1 MQKVIVSTV
10 LMLLLCFPYPLL
22 SQEAVIIGLV
32 RDAVTGEPLPGVNVI
47 KDAEGT
53 VTNEAGRYE
62 LRTQPGE
69 WIIEYRYIGYE
80 IQTKKLSLRPSEARI
95 VNIELRPVV
104 TELDAVVITAGR
116 FEQKLEQVTVS
127 MAVVRPTL
135 IENTNTT
142 VMDDAMQ
149 QVPGVQVID
158 GQANI
163 RGGSGFSYGAG
174 SRVLILVDDLPML
187 AGDASDVKWSFLPTE
202 NLEQIEVIKGAASA
216 LYGSSAMN
224 GVINIRTAYPKAIPE
239 TKVTIYNGIYD
250 NPKNQN
256 YKWWDGIRQYRG
268 GSLFHSRKINRL
280 DLITA
285 GNYFRDE
292 GYRMGE
298 NEERYRININTC
310 YSFGKNLEGL
320 SVGFNTNYMRTEGGL
335 FFIWQDDST
344 GALIPQGGLDSN
356 TTISNYVTRRW
367 NMDPFVTYL
376 SKNGITHKLR
386 MRHFRTDNFNNT
398 NQESFARVYYA
409 EYQFQKRINEN
420 SAWTWGISEH
430 YVDVKSQ
437 LYGDHLSNNIGF
449 YTQLDQQ
456 IDRWNFSF
464 GVRWE
469 QHRVDTVKG
478 EFTPVFRSGINYR
491 LFSATHLRASYG
503 QGLRFPSIAE
513 RFVKTQVGDV
523 VIYPNDS
530 LQPETGFTAEV
541 GIHQGFSFS
550 NWKGSLDI
558 AGFWSEYKNMMEF
571 TFGQWGNV
579 LTDPLFGIGF
589 KSLNIGN
596 TRIQGMD
603 FTLTGNGKIESIP
616 LQVLAGYTLMHPIQ
630 TDFDPATDTLK
641 NSAKYN
647 ILKYRYRRLLKADVE
662 TGYKNLTV
670 GVSVRYNSFME
681 NIDEVFNVL
690 IPGVKN
696 YRERNHKGD
705 WVFDVRLF
713 YAFLKYF
720 DLGIIVKNL
729 TNEEYVS
736 RPADMQPPRS
746 FVLQGRV
753 KF

>member
-1 MQKVIVSTV
+1 MQKVIAGVGIMVMTW
-10 LMLLLCFPYPLL
+10 FPFWSL

-47 KDAEGT
+47 KGTEGT
-53 VTNEAGRYE
+53 VTNEAGKYE

-69 WIIEYRYIGYE
+69 WIIEYRFVGYE
-80 IQTKKLSLRPSEARI
+80 RQTKKLLLRPSESRI
-95 VNIELRPVV
+95 VNIELQPVA
-104 TELDAVVITAGR
+104 TELDAVVISAGR

-127 MAVVRPTL
+127 MAVVRPSL

-174 SRVLILVDDLPML
+174 SRVLMLVDDLPML

-239 TKVTIYNGIYD
+239 TKVTLYNAIYD
-250 NPKNQN
+250 NPRNRN

-268 GSLFHSRKINRL
+268 ASLFHSHKIDQVEL
-280 DLITA
+280 VTA

-298 NEERYRININTC
+298 NEERYRINMNTR
-310 YSFGKNLEGL
+310 YSFDKHLKGL
-320 SVGFNTNYMRTEGGL
+320 SVGVNTNYMRTKGGL

-367 NMDPFVTYL
+367 NIDPFVTYL
-376 SKNGITHKLR
+376 SKKGITHKLR
-386 MRHFRTDNFNNT
+386 ARHFRTDNFNNT
-398 NQESFARVYYA
+398 NQESFARVYYV

-420 SAWTWGISEH
+420 SAWTWGIAEQ

-437 LYGDHLSNNIGF
+437 LYGNHLSNNIGF

-469 QHRVDTVKG
+469 QHRVDTIKG
-478 EFTPVFRSGINYR
+478 DFTPVFRSGINYR
-491 LFSATHLRASYG
+491 LFSATHIRASYG

-541 GIHQGFSFS
+541 GIHQNFGIN

-571 TFGQWGNV
+571 TFGQWGNI
-579 LTDPLFGIGF
+579 LTDPFFGIGF
-589 KSLNIGN
+589 KSINIGN
-596 TRIQGMD
+596 TRIQGID
-603 FTLTGNGKIESIP
+603 FTLTGNGKMETIP
-616 LQVLAGYTLMHPIQ
+616 LQILAGFTLMYPIQ
-630 TDFDPATDTLK
+630 TDFDLATDTAK

-670 GVSVRYNSFME
+670 GISVRYNSFME
-681 NIDEVFNVL
+681 NIDEVFNML
-690 IPGVKN
+690 IPGVRN
-696 YRERNHKGD
+696 YRERNRKGD
-705 WVFDVRLF
+705 WVFDARMF
-713 YAFLKYF
+713 YTFLKYF
-720 DLGIIVKNL
+720 DVGIIVKNF
-729 TNEEYVS
+729 TNEEYLS

-746 FVLQGRV
+746 FILQTRV